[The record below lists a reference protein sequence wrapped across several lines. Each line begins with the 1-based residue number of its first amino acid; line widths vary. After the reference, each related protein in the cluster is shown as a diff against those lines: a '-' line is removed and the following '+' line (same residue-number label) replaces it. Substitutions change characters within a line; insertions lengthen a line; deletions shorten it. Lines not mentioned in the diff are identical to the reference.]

1 MAVLSSWES
10 SGLEKFR
17 MNRLKGITNAIVI
30 FMLIFTFAVPL
41 HAARVKD
48 VATVGGVRDNQLIGY
63 GLIIGL
69 NGTGDKKGTEFTI
82 RSVTSMLT
90 KMGITIDPSVVS
102 VKNVAAVMV
111 TAKLP
116 PFAKKGSRIDVIVSS
131 IGDSTSLQGGTLL
144 FTPLKGANQMVYAIA
159 QGPVSLG
166 GYVGGGGG
174 DSVQKNHSTVGRI
187 TDGAIIEREVEM
199 DLNSKKDLNITLRNH
214 DFSTAVRLADIV
226 NQNLKQGIAY
236 PKDSGTVVISIPPE
250 YENRA
255 IELIA
260 AIENLDVRVD
270 TPARI
275 ILNERTGTV
284 VMGENVRIS
293 TVAISHGSLTIQV
306 KTQLEVSQPDAF
318 SKGKTVIVPQEEVS
332 VKEQEARLMV
342 LQSGVTV
349 DEVVRALNSV
359 GVTPRDLI
367 AILQAIKAGG
377 ALQADLEII

>member
-1 MAVLSSWES
+1 MKNIFASV
-10 SGLEKFR
+10 
-17 MNRLKGITNAIVI
+17 ITILL
-30 FMLIFTFAVPL
+30 MLIISAPL
-41 HAARVKD
+41 EAARVKD
-48 VATVGGVRDNQLIGY
+48 IASVGGVRDNQLMGY

-82 RSVTSMLT
+82 RSVTAMLT
-90 KMGITIDPSVVS
+90 RMGITIDPSAVS

-116 PFAKKGSRIDVIVSS
+116 PFAKKGGRIDVIVSS
-131 IGDSTSLQGGTLL
+131 IGDASSLQGGTLL
-144 FTPLKGANQMVYAIA
+144 FTPLKGANDMVYAIA

-166 GYVGGGGG
+166 GYIGGGGG
-174 DSVQKNHSTVGRI
+174 DSVQKNHATVGRI
-187 TDGAIIEREVEM
+187 ADGAIIEREVAM
-199 DLNSKKDLNITLRNH
+199 DLNVKKELTITLRNN
-214 DFSTAVRLADIV
+214 DFSTAVRLAGVV
-226 NQNLKQGIAY
+226 NQNLKEGIAHAR
-236 PKDSGTVVISIPPE
+236 DAGTIVISIPQE

-255 IELIA
+255 VELIA
-260 AIENLDVRVD
+260 AVENLDVRVD
-270 TPARI
+270 APAKI

-293 TVAISHGSLTIQV
+293 TVAISHGNLTIQV
-306 KTQLEVSQPDAF
+306 KTQTDVSQPGPF
-318 SKGKTVIVPQEEVS
+318 SKGQTVVVPQKDVS
-332 VKEQEARLMV
+332 VDEQEARLIV

>member
-1 MAVLSSWES
+1 MRFGHFKKMRIFNKTTIIFVTLS
-10 SGLEKFR
+10 
-17 MNRLKGITNAIVI
+17 IVI
-30 FMLIFTFAVPL
+30 AMSAPL
-41 HAARVKD
+41 EAARVKD
-48 VATVGGVRDNQLIGY
+48 IANVGGVRDNQLMGY
-63 GLIIGL
+63 GLVIGL

-90 KMGITIDPSVVS
+90 RMGITIDPSAVS

-116 PFAKKGSRIDVIVSS
+116 PFAKKGGRIDVIVSS
-131 IGDSTSLQGGTLL
+131 IGDSSSLQGGTLL

-166 GYVGGGGG
+166 GYIGGGGG
-174 DSVQKNHSTVGRI
+174 DSVQKNHATVGRI
-187 TDGAIIEREVEM
+187 ADGAIIEREVEM
-199 DLNSKKDLNITLRNH
+199 DLNSRKELTITLRNH
-214 DFSTAVRLADIV
+214 DFSTAVRLAEIV
-226 NQNLKQGIAY
+226 NQNLKQGIAR
-236 PKDSGTVVISIPPE
+236 PQDAGTVVLSIPPE

-260 AIENLDVRVD
+260 SVENLDVRVD
-270 TPARI
+270 APARI
-275 ILNERTGTV
+275 VLNERTGTV
-284 VMGENVRIS
+284 VMGESVRIS

-306 KTQLEVSQPDAF
+306 RTQVEVSQPGAF
-318 SKGKTVIVPQEEVS
+318 SKGQTVVVPQKDVS
-332 VKEQEARLMV
+332 VDEQEARLMV

-377 ALQADLEII
+377 ALQAELEII

>member
-1 MAVLSSWES
+1 MKMISKIFIIIIAVSIIIIMS
-10 SGLEKFR
+10 
-17 MNRLKGITNAIVI
+17 
-30 FMLIFTFAVPL
+30 VPL
-41 HAARVKD
+41 QAARVKD
-48 VATVGGVRDNQLIGY
+48 IATVGGVRDNQLMGY

-131 IGDSTSLQGGTLL
+131 IGDSSSLQGGTLL

-166 GYVGGGGG
+166 GYVGGAGG

-187 TDGAIIEREVEM
+187 ADGAIIEREVEM
-199 DLNSKKDLNITLRNH
+199 DLNSRKDLAITLRNH

-226 NQNLKQGIAY
+226 NQNLKQVIAQ
-236 PKDSGTVVISIPPE
+236 PKDAGTVVISIPQE
-250 YENRA
+250 YENKA

-260 AIENLDVRVD
+260 AIENLDVKVD
-270 TPARI
+270 APARI

-306 KTQLEVSQPDAF
+306 KTQLEVSQPEAF
-318 SKGKTVIVPQEEVS
+318 SQKDVS
-332 VKEQEARLMV
+332 VDEQEARLMV

>member
-1 MAVLSSWES
+1 MNTLNKIITAIFIILVLFI
-10 SGLEKFR
+10 L
-17 MNRLKGITNAIVI
+17 A
-30 FMLIFTFAVPL
+30 APL

-48 VATVGGVRDNQLIGY
+48 IATVGGVRDNQLMGY

-90 KMGITIDPSVVS
+90 KMGITIDPSAVS

-116 PFAKKGSRIDVIVSS
+116 PFAKKGSRMDVIVSS

-144 FTPLKGANQMVYAIA
+144 FTPLKGANQLVYAIA

-187 TDGAIIEREVEM
+187 ADGAIIEREVEM
-199 DLNSKKDLNITLRNH
+199 DLNSRKDLTITLRNH

-226 NQNLKQGIAY
+226 NQNLKQGIAH
-236 PKDSGTVVISIPPE
+236 PKDAGTVVITIPPE
-250 YENRA
+250 FENKA

-270 TPARI
+270 SPARI

-306 KTQLEVSQPDAF
+306 KTQLDVSQPGPF
-318 SKGKTVIVPQEEVS
+318 SKGETVVVPQRDVS
-332 VKEQEARLMV
+332 VDEQEARLMV

>member
-1 MAVLSSWES
+1 M
-10 SGLEKFR
+10 GMGKRRDFR
-17 MNRLKGITNAIVI
+17 MNTLNKIITVI
-30 FMLIFTFAVPL
+30 IIILALLIFAAPL
-41 HAARVKD
+41 QAARVKD
-48 VATVGGVRDNQLIGY
+48 IATVGGVRDNQLMGY
-63 GLIIGL
+63 GLIMGL

-90 KMGITIDPSVVS
+90 KMGITIDPSAVS

-144 FTPLKGANQMVYAIA
+144 FTPLKGANQLVYAIA

-187 TDGAIIEREVEM
+187 ADGAIIEREVEV
-199 DLNSKKDLNITLRNH
+199 DLNSRKDLTITLRNN

-226 NQNLKQGIAY
+226 NQNLKQGIAH
-236 PKDSGTVVISIPPE
+236 PKDSGTVVVSIPQE
-250 YENRA
+250 YENKA
-255 IELIA
+255 VELIA

-270 TPARI
+270 SPARI
-275 ILNERTGTV
+275 VLNERTGTV

-306 KTQLEVSQPDAF
+306 KTQLDVSQPGPF
-318 SKGKTVIVPQEEVS
+318 SKGQTVVVPQKDVS
-332 VKEQEARLMV
+332 VEEQDARLMV

>member
-1 MAVLSSWES
+1 MTEMDV
-10 SGLEKFR
+10 R
-17 MNRLKGITNAIVI
+17 MKTLNNIMISIITILVM
-30 FMLIFTFAVPL
+30 FIFTAPL
-41 HAARVKD
+41 QAARVKD
-48 VATVGGVRDNQLIGY
+48 IATVGGVRDNKLMGY
-63 GLIIGL
+63 GLTIGL
-69 NGTGDKKGTEFTI
+69 NGTRDKKGTEFTI
-82 RSVTSMLT
+82 
-90 KMGITIDPSVVS
+90 VS

-116 PFAKKGSRIDVIVSS
+116 PFAKKGSRLDVTVSS

-144 FTPLKGANQMVYAIA
+144 LTPLIGVNQMVYAIA

-187 TDGAIIEREVEM
+187 ADGAIIEKEVEM
-199 DLNSKKDLNITLRNH
+199 DFNNRKELTITLRNN

-226 NQNLKQGIAY
+226 NNNLKQGIAH
-236 PKDSGTVVISIPPE
+236 PQDAGSVIISIPPE
-250 YENRA
+250 YENKA
-255 IELIA
+255 VELIA
-260 AIENLDVRVD
+260 AVENLDVRVD

-293 TVAISHGSLTIQV
+293 TVAISHGNLTIQV
-306 KTQLEVSQPDAF
+306 KTQLEVSQPGAF
-318 SKGKTVIVPQEEVS
+318 SKGQTVVVPQKDVS
-332 VKEQEARLMV
+332 VDEQEARLMV

-367 AILQAIKAGG
+367 AILQAIKAAG

>member
-1 MAVLSSWES
+1 MKIISQISTLIIAVST
-10 SGLEKFR
+10 
-17 MNRLKGITNAIVI
+17 I
-30 FMLIFTFAVPL
+30 LIMSVPL
-41 HAARVKD
+41 QAARVKD
-48 VATVGGVRDNQLIGY
+48 IATVGGVRDNQLMGY

-82 RSVTSMLT
+82 RSVTSMLS

-116 PFAKKGSRIDVIVSS
+116 PFAKKGSRIDVTISS

-144 FTPLKGANQMVYAIA
+144 FTPLLGANQMVYAIA

-187 TDGAIIEREVEM
+187 ADGAIIEREVEM
-199 DLNSKKDLNITLRNH
+199 DLNSRNDLTLTLRNH

-226 NQNLKQGIAY
+226 NQNLKQDIAH
-236 PKDSGTVVISIPPE
+236 PMDAGTVVISVPPE
-250 YENRA
+250 YENKA

-260 AIENLDVRVD
+260 AVENLEVRVD
-270 TPARI
+270 APARI

-293 TVAISHGSLTIQV
+293 TVAISHGNLTIQV
-306 KTQLEVSQPDAF
+306 KTQLEVSQPGAF
-318 SKGKTVIVPQEEVS
+318 SKGQTVVVPQKDVS
-332 VKEQEARLMV
+332 VDEQEARLMV

>member
-1 MAVLSSWES
+1 MAFLGSRSPGSKMNKIITIIITILIVSILS
-10 SGLEKFR
+10 
-17 MNRLKGITNAIVI
+17 A
-30 FMLIFTFAVPL
+30 PL
-41 HAARVKD
+41 QAARVKD
-48 VATVGGVRDNQLIGY
+48 IANVGGVRDNQLMGY
-63 GLIIGL
+63 GLVIGL

-90 KMGITIDPSVVS
+90 KMGIAIDPSTVI

-116 PFAKKGSRIDVIVSS
+116 PFVKKGSRIDVIVSS
-131 IGDSTSLQGGTLL
+131 IGDSSSLQGGTLL
-144 FTPLKGANQMVYAIA
+144 FTPLKGANQMVYAVA

-166 GYVGGGGG
+166 GYTGGGGG

-187 TDGAIIEREVEM
+187 ADGAIIEKEVEM
-199 DLNSKKDLNITLRNH
+199 DLNNRKELTITLRNN

-226 NQNLKQGIAY
+226 NNNLKQGIAH
-236 PKDSGTVVISIPPE
+236 PQDAGSVIISIPPE
-250 YENRA
+250 YENKA
-255 IELIA
+255 VELIA
-260 AIENLDVRVD
+260 AVENLDVRVD

-293 TVAISHGSLTIQV
+293 TVAISHGNLTIQV
-306 KTQLEVSQPDAF
+306 KTQLEVSQPGAF
-318 SKGKTVIVPQEEVS
+318 SKGETVVVPQSDVS
-332 VKEQEARLMV
+332 VDEQEARLIV

-367 AILQAIKAGG
+367 AILQAIKAAG

>member
-1 MAVLSSWES
+1 MAVLVKPCNEV
-10 SGLEKFR
+10 GDMG
-17 MNRLKGITNAIVI
+17 MNISNKKITAIITILTLFLV
-30 FMLIFTFAVPL
+30 AAPL
-41 HAARVKD
+41 HAARIKD
-48 VATVGGVRDNQLIGY
+48 IANIGGVRDNQLIGY

-90 KMGITIDPSVVS
+90 KLGITIDPADVS

-144 FTPLKGANQMVYAIA
+144 FTPLKGANQLVYAIA

-166 GYVGGGGG
+166 GYIGGSGG

-187 TDGAIIEREVEM
+187 ADGAIIEREVEM
-199 DLNSKKDLNITLRNH
+199 DLNSRKDLTITLRNH

-226 NQNLKQGIAY
+226 NQNLGQGVAR
-236 PKDSGTVVISIPPE
+236 PQDASTVLISIPPE
-250 YENRA
+250 YENKA
-255 IELIA
+255 VELIA
-260 AIENLDVRVD
+260 DIENLDVRVD
-270 TPARI
+270 SRARI

-306 KTQLEVSQPDAF
+306 KTQLDVSQPGAF
-318 SKGKTVIVPQEEVS
+318 SKGQTVVVPQKDVS
-332 VKEQEARLMV
+332 VDEQEARLMV

>member
-1 MAVLSSWES
+1 MRIFNKTTIIFVTLS
-10 SGLEKFR
+10 
-17 MNRLKGITNAIVI
+17 IVI
-30 FMLIFTFAVPL
+30 AMSAPL
-41 HAARVKD
+41 EAARVKD
-48 VATVGGVRDNQLIGY
+48 IANVGGVRDNQLMGY
-63 GLIIGL
+63 GLVIGL

-90 KMGITIDPSVVS
+90 RMGITIDPSAVS

-116 PFAKKGSRIDVIVSS
+116 PFAKKGGRIDVIVSS
-131 IGDSTSLQGGTLL
+131 IGDSSSLQGGTLL

-166 GYVGGGGG
+166 GYIGGGGG
-174 DSVQKNHSTVGRI
+174 DSVQKNHATVGRI
-187 TDGAIIEREVEM
+187 ADGAIIEREVEM
-199 DLNSKKDLNITLRNH
+199 DLNSRKELTITLRNH
-214 DFSTAVRLADIV
+214 DFSTAVRLAEIV
-226 NQNLKQGIAY
+226 NQNLKQGIAR
-236 PKDSGTVVISIPPE
+236 PQDAGTVVLSIPPE

-260 AIENLDVRVD
+260 SVENLDVRVD
-270 TPARI
+270 APARI
-275 ILNERTGTV
+275 VLNERTGTV
-284 VMGENVRIS
+284 VMGESVRIS

-306 KTQLEVSQPDAF
+306 RTQVEVSQPGAF
-318 SKGKTVIVPQEEVS
+318 SKGQTVVVPQKDVS
-332 VKEQEARLMV
+332 VDEQEARLMV

-377 ALQADLEII
+377 ALQAELEII

>member
-1 MAVLSSWES
+1 
-10 SGLEKFR
+10 
-17 MNRLKGITNAIVI
+17 MNTLNKIITVI
-30 FMLIFTFAVPL
+30 IIILALLIFAAPL
-41 HAARVKD
+41 QAARVKD
-48 VATVGGVRDNQLIGY
+48 IATVGGVRDNQLMGY
-63 GLIIGL
+63 GLIMGL

-90 KMGITIDPSVVS
+90 KMGITIDPSAVS

-144 FTPLKGANQMVYAIA
+144 FTPLKGANQLVYAIA

-174 DSVQKNHSTVGRI
+174 GDSVQKNHSTVGRI
-187 TDGAIIEREVEM
+187 ADGAIIEREVEV
-199 DLNSKKDLNITLRNH
+199 DLNSRKDLTITLRNN

-226 NQNLKQGIAY
+226 NQNLKQGIAH
-236 PKDSGTVVISIPPE
+236 PKDSGTVVVSIPQE
-250 YENRA
+250 YENKA
-255 IELIA
+255 VELIA

-270 TPARI
+270 SPARI
-275 ILNERTGTV
+275 VLNERTGTV

-306 KTQLEVSQPDAF
+306 KTQLDVSQPGPF
-318 SKGKTVIVPQEEVS
+318 SKGQTVVVPQKDVS
-332 VKEQEARLMV
+332 VEEQDARLMV

>member
-1 MAVLSSWES
+1 
-10 SGLEKFR
+10 
-17 MNRLKGITNAIVI
+17 MNISNKKITAIITILTLFLV
-30 FMLIFTFAVPL
+30 AAPL
-41 HAARVKD
+41 HAARIKD
-48 VATVGGVRDNQLIGY
+48 IANIGGVRDNQLIGY

-90 KMGITIDPSVVS
+90 KLGITIDPADVS

-144 FTPLKGANQMVYAIA
+144 FTPLKGANQLVYAIA

-166 GYVGGGGG
+166 GYIGGSGG

-187 TDGAIIEREVEM
+187 ADGAIIEREVEM
-199 DLNSKKDLNITLRNH
+199 DLNSRKDLTITLRNH

-226 NQNLKQGIAY
+226 NQNLGQGVAR
-236 PKDSGTVVISIPPE
+236 PQDASTVLISIPPE
-250 YENRA
+250 YENKA
-255 IELIA
+255 VELIA
-260 AIENLDVRVD
+260 DIENLDVRVD
-270 TPARI
+270 SRARI

-306 KTQLEVSQPDAF
+306 KTQLDVSQPGAF
-318 SKGKTVIVPQEEVS
+318 SKGQTVVVPQKDVS
-332 VKEQEARLMV
+332 VDEQEARLMV

>member
-1 MAVLSSWES
+1 
-10 SGLEKFR
+10 